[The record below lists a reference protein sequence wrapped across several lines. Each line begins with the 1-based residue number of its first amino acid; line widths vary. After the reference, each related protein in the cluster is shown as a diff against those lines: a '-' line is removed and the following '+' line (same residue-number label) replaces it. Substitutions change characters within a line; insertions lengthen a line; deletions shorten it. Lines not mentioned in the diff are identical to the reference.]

1 MIKKFFIQA
10 KRKSNPT
17 LCFVLVR
24 NFSKRFL
31 LKIIQFY
38 QIFIS
43 PFLGG
48 HCRFY
53 PSCSSYSYS
62 VIKKY
67 GVLKGI
73 FLSTKRIFKCNPLS
87 QGGIDLP

>member
-1 MIKKFFIQA
+1 MPRFTQQNHITLRNMLRIIK
-10 KRKSNPT
+10 
-17 LCFVLVR
+17 
-24 NFSKRFL
+24 
-31 LKIIQFY
+31 FY

-43 PFLGG
+43 PFLGK